1 MGQTNYEQANC
12 PNNSVNAA
20 ERSHL
25 TNLKIDISDRAISIV
40 AIVLAALAIGILIT
54 FIPLV
59 DAKVQAGAAQAEA
72 TAREARSTAKVNEQN
87 LIELRDHLNSKG
99 MNIPKLDGH

>member
-1 MGQTNYEQANC
+1 MGQTNYEQVHC

-20 ERSHL
+20 ESSHL
-25 TNLKIDISDRAISIV
+25 TNLRIEISDRALSIV

-72 TAREARSTAKVNEQN
+72 TAREARSTAKVTDDK
-87 LIELRDHLNSKG
+87 LDELRDHLNATG
-99 MNIPKLDGH
+99 MKIPRLDGH

>member
-1 MGQTNYEQANC
+1 MGQTNFEQAHC

-25 TNLKIDISDRAISIV
+25 TNLRIEISDRALSIV

-72 TAREARSTAKVNEQN
+72 TAREARSTAKVTDDK
-87 LIELRDHLNSKG
+87 LDELRDHLNATG
-99 MNIPKLDGH
+99 MKIPRLDGH